1 MIVLCLLLDINQPFH
16 QNGPRRPHSQA
27 PWSKIRTDQSMR
39 FLEEVL
45 TNTHKEKEPLPP
57 LTHSPS
63 LGQTPLLRV
72 LLGSSRGSM

>member
-1 MIVLCLLLDINQPFH
+1 MIVLCLLLDINQPFP

-27 PWSKIRTDQSMR
+27 PRSKIRRTNQSMR

-45 TNTHKEKEPLPP
+45 TNTHNEKEPQPP
-57 LTHSPS
+57 LAHSPS

-72 LLGSSRGSM
+72 LLGCF